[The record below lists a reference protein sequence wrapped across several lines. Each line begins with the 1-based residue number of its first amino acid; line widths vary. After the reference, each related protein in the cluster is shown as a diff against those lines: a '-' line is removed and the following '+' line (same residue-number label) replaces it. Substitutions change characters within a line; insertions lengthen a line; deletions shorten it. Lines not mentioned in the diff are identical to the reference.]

1 MSFYYWRPYVPVAQ
15 RRASA
20 RKKLEKMQKKGT
32 VIQPVEIEGRKIAQS
47 FWGRAWCD
55 HLESF
60 SDFENRLPR
69 GRTYVRNGSVCHLA
83 IDKCRIDA
91 YVSGSELYTVSIEI
105 APLKAAVWNAITK
118 RCSGKIGSLLEL
130 LQGKLSDHVMSVVTD
145 QTKGLMPLPG
155 EIKMKCSCPDWATM
169 CKHVAAVLYGAGSR
183 LDSRPELLFTLRN
196 VDAKKL
202 ITEGITL
209 PDTGKAAA
217 SSRIIAG
224 EQLAD
229 VFGIEFDQTPQEAAP
244 AKPKKIIVKKSVV
257 ANAGPAPET
266 SGAKAKRP
274 KKSSMAVSKRKIKD
288 IPISLPTPLTASS
301 LIHLLVGLGLSTKE
315 LAEKLK
321 ITPAAVYQW
330 YNKRGII
337 RLKDSTRDALNVL
350 INEKSE
356 IR

>member
-1 MSFYYWRPYVPVAQ
+1 MGFYWRPYVPVAR
-15 RRASA
+15 RRAAA
-20 RKKLEKMQKKGT
+20 RKKLEKLQKKGT
-32 VIQPVEIEGRKIAQS
+32 VIQPVEIDGRTIDQS

-91 YVSGSELYTVSIEI
+91 MVSGSELYKISIEI
-105 APLKAAVWNAITK
+105 TPLKTSVWNAITK
-118 RCSGKIGSLLEL
+118 RCGGKIGSLLEL

-145 QTKGLMPLPG
+145 QTQGLMPLPG

-169 CKHVAAVLYGAGSR
+169 CKHVAAVLYGIGSR

-196 VDAKKL
+196 VDARKL
-202 ITEGITL
+202 ISDKIAL
-209 PDTGKAAA
+209 PDMGKSPA
-217 SSRIIAG
+217 SGKIIAN
-224 EQLAD
+224 ERLAD
-229 VFGIEFDQTPQEAAP
+229 VFGIEFDQTPQVTAQ

-257 ANAGPAPET
+257 ANANLAPET
-266 SGAKAKRP
+266 SGAKARRP

-288 IPISLPTPLTASS
+288 IPASLPTPLTASY
-301 LIHLLVGLGLSTKE
+301 LIHLHVGLGLSTAQF
-315 LAEKLK
+315 AEKLK
-321 ITPAAVYQW
+321 ITPATVYQW
-330 YNKRGII
+330 YKKRGPI
-337 RLKDSTRDALNVL
+337 RLKDSTMDALNAL

-356 IR
+356 TR